1 MKKRILAGLLATLLC
16 AALSGCGGGSGES
29 STSGAQSSAGSASP
43 GPTADS
49 ITVGIAQDLDE
60 SLDPHLTVSAG
71 TREVMFNVFEGLVKP
86 TPDGDLIDAVASHH
100 EVSADGTVYTFTLRD
115 GVKFHNGA
123 AVTADDV
130 VWSIE
135 RCADTSEG
143 KTPLV
148 EAFSNIQSV
157 KATGEKTVVI
167 TLSAPDSEFLAS
179 LTAAILPADYDQQA
193 TAPIGT
199 GPFKFVSRTN
209 GDSIVLERFD
219 DYWGEK
225 PELKTVTFKIFESG
239 DAMILALQSG
249 AVDLCAH
256 LTATQTAQLKDGFQ
270 ILDGTMNLVQAL
282 YLNNAVKP
290 LDDVRVRQALCYAV
304 DKQQVIDL
312 ATDGTG
318 AALGSS
324 MYPAFAKYFD
334 DSLTNYYAQDVE
346 KAKSLLAEA
355 GYPNGFDLTIT
366 VPSNYQPHVDTAQV
380 LVEQLKVVGVNAK
393 IELVDWNTWVSRVY
407 TDRDYQST
415 VVGVDASSMTARAML
430 ERFTSTY
437 GKNFINY
444 NNADY
449 DALFQKT
456 QLGAAAGDDTAQVDL
471 YKQMEKNLTENAAN
485 VYLQDLGD
493 LVAIRSGLTGYQ
505 FYPIYVMDLSGVKA
519 G

>member
-1 MKKRILAGLLATLLC
+1 MKKRILAGLLAALLC
-16 AALSGCGGGSGES
+16 AALSGCGDGGKGGSPG
-29 STSGAQSSAGSASP
+29 GQSSAGGGSP
-43 GPTADS
+43 ERTVDS
-49 ITVGIAQDLDE
+49 VTVGISQDLDE

-86 TPDGDLIDAVASHH
+86 TPDGDLIDAVASRH

-123 AVTADDV
+123 AVSVDDV

-135 RCADTSEG
+135 RCADASEG

-157 KATGEKTVVI
+157 KATDEKTVVI
-167 TLSAPDSEFLAS
+167 TLKSAESEFLAA
-179 LTAAILPADYDQQA
+179 LTTAILPKDYDAQT
-193 TAPIGT
+193 TAPVGT
-199 GPFKFVSRTN
+199 GPFKFVNRAA
-209 GDSIVLERFD
+209 GDSITLERFD

-225 PELKTVTFKIFESG
+225 PALKTVTFKIFESG
-239 DAMILALQSG
+239 DALVLALQSG

-256 LTATQTAQLKDGFQ
+256 LTPTQAAQLGDGFQ
-270 ILDGTMNLVQAL
+270 ILNGTMNLVQAL
-282 YLNNAVKP
+282 YLNNGVKP

-304 DKQQVIDL
+304 DKGQVIDL
-312 ATDGTG
+312 ATGGTG
-318 AALGSS
+318 KALGSS

-334 DSLTNYYAQDVE
+334 DSLTDYYTQDIQ
-346 KAKSLLAEA
+346 KAKALLAEA

-380 LVEQLKVVGVNAK
+380 LAEQLKAAGVNAK
-393 IELVDWNTWVSRVY
+393 IELVDWNTWLSRVY
-407 TDRDYQST
+407 TDRNYQST
-415 VVGVDASSMTARAML
+415 VVGVDATNMTGRAML

-437 GKNFINY
+437 GQNFINY
-444 NNADY
+444 NNAEY

-456 QLGAAAGDDTAQVDL
+456 QLASAAGDDTELVNL
-471 YKQMEKNLTENAAN
+471 YKQLEKNLTVNAAN

-493 LVAIRSGLTGYQ
+493 LVAVRAGLDGYR